1 MSIKRP
7 NNFLILDFEKT
18 VRIKQLDKVPEL
30 KILKKEGVQGMHDT
44 VLNLAWCVIRIPY
57 VCPQKESVLQ

>member
-7 NNFLILDFEKT
+7 NNFHILDFEKT

-30 KILKKEGVQGMHDT
+30 EIVKVQGMHDT
-44 VLNLAWCVIRIPY
+44 VLKLAWYVLRIPY
-57 VCPQKESVLQ
+57 A